1 MSCVKVVKV
10 EVGVLGFPTSLL
22 NNPAYGLRG
31 RKATDLGRGWGGVGW
46 GGVCQMGST
55 RQLDCMVYTTNL
67 VRGGA
72 GLTGFSQL

>member
-31 RKATDLGRGWGGVGW
+31 RKATDLGRGLGWGRVGW
-46 GGVCQMGST
+46 GVSDGLHPS
-55 RQLDCMVYTTNL
+55 
-67 VRGGA
+67 VRLHGMHY
-72 GLTGFSQL
+72 